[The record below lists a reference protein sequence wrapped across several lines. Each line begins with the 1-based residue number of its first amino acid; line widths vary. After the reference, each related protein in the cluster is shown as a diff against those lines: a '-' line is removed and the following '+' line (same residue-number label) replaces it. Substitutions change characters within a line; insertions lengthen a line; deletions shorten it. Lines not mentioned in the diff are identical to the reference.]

1 MEQSPLM
8 RGVEADAPWTERF
21 VRVNGITLHIA
32 EAGPTDAPL
41 VLLLH
46 GFPDHFVS
54 WRFQLP
60 ALADHYHVVA
70 PDLRGYN
77 LSDKP
82 PSGYD
87 VATLATDIR
96 ELIYTLG
103 QRGAAIVGHDW
114 GGFIAWVVGI
124 REPEVVHKLAILN
137 APHPITL
144 TRGWKHPGQ
153 LRRSAYIAFFQ
164 RRGFAERAIE
174 RDGYALL
181 WRTFRAADRG
191 RAWLTDEDIQRNI
204 DAIRR
209 PGALGAALEYY
220 RQLPQTL
227 AYVSPMRVIGVPTL
241 LFWGELDP
249 YLGPWMPDDLEPWA
263 SNLQVKRFPT
273 LGHWPHLQAPE
284 SINDMLQAFL
294 YLR

>member
-1 MEQSPLM
+1 MEQSFLM
-8 RGVEADAPWTERF
+8 HGVGADAPWTERF

-54 WRFQLP
+54 WRFQLLG
-60 ALADHYHVVA
+60 LAGHYRVVA

-103 QRGAAIVGHDW
+103 QREAAIVGHDW
-114 GGFIAWVVGI
+114 GGVIAWVVGI
-124 REPEVVHKLAILN
+124 REPEVVRKLAILN
-137 APHPITL
+137 APHPALL
-144 TRGWKHPGQ
+144 TRAWKHPSQ
-153 LRRSAYIAFFQ
+153 LRCSAYITFFQ
-164 RRGFAERAIE
+164 LRGIAERAIE

-181 WRTFRAADRG
+181 WRTLRAADRG
-191 RAWLTDEDIQRNI
+191 RAWLTDDDIQRNI
-204 DAIRR
+204 DAISR
-209 PGALGAALEYY
+209 PGALSAALEYY
-220 RQLPQTL
+220 RQLPHAL
-227 AYVSPMRVIGVPTL
+227 AYVSPMRVIDAPSL
-241 LFWGELDP
+241 LLWGELDP
-249 YLGPWMPDDLEPWA
+249 YLAPWMADELEPWA
-263 SNLQVKRFPT
+263 HDLQVKRFST

-284 SINDMLQAFL
+284 SIYGMLQAFL
-294 YLR
+294 